1 MGCGSCSSGGC
12 STTSSGSKSGGCTTC
27 SGGSCNVLSTTD
39 WLGDIF
45 DWVNESYRD
54 LVEVRFK
61 AGRKEFL
68 INKTGKR
75 LYTGDGVMV
84 ETGAGYHLGN
94 VSLQGEMAHLQL
106 KKKAP
111 KTPWQDLKAIVRLA
125 SDRDYEK
132 YEEARNRELPSL
144 YRTRRIVDELKLPM
158 KLSDVEFQAD
168 GSKATF
174 FYSSDERVD
183 FRELIKMLGTE
194 FKLRV
199 DMRQISLRQEAG
211 RIGGIGTCGREL
223 CCSTWLTDFKGVAT
237 SAARYQNLSL
247 NPSKL
252 SGQCGRLKCCL
263 NYELDTYL
271 QELKDIPK
279 VERDLQTLKGSA
291 RLQKTDIFKKVMWF
305 AYSGD
310 ESNWQK
316 IEIPRVNY
324 ILEMNKNGQKP
335 TALTEEEETILVE
348 AENEVKNE
356 DLFALDKKYSKGKSK
371 KKKKSPLPGL
381 GPVNQAAVFSNP
393 NQDRRNE
400 PRPNQPGANQ
410 SRTDQA
416 RPNQQRPNQ
425 PGGNTPNR
433 GNGPVNQ
440 ASPNNMGRPQQ
451 AGPRPAQPNQNRE
464 NRPPNPNQ
472 RPNPNTP
479 GQPPQANARDAN
491 PENQPGDANRDRNR
505 NRNRNR
511 NRDRPANPGSE
522 GSGNPPENV

>member
-1 MGCGSCSSGGC
+1 M
-12 STTSSGSKSGGCTTC
+12 
-27 SGGSCNVLSTTD
+27 LSTTD

-61 AGRKEFL
+61 GGRKEFL
-68 INKTGKR
+68 INKTSKR

-84 ETGAGYHLGN
+84 ETGAGYHLGT

-111 KTPWQDLKAIVRLA
+111 KTPWQELKAIVRLA
-125 SDRDYEK
+125 TDRDYEK

-144 YRTRRIVDELKLPM
+144 YRTRQIVDELKLPM

-168 GSKATF
+168 GTKATF
-174 FYSSDERVD
+174 FYSSEERVD

-324 ILEMNKNGQKP
+324 ILEMNKRGEKP
-335 TALTEEEETILVE
+335 TALTEEEEIILVE

-356 DLFALDKKYSKGKSK
+356 DLFALDKKYSKGKPK
-371 KKKKSPLPGL
+371 KKKKPSSGL
-381 GPVNQAAVFSNP
+381 GPVNQAAAFSNP
-393 NQDRRNE
+393 GQGQANG
-400 PRPNQPGANQ
+400 PRPNQPN
-410 SRTDQA
+410 
-416 RPNQQRPNQ
+416 PNQQRPNQ
-425 PGGNTPNR
+425 PGQSQQRPNQPRPNQGPNVAGNQ
-433 GNGPVNQ
+433 GN
-440 ASPNNMGRPQQ
+440 PNNPTRPQQ
-451 AGPRPAQPNQNRE
+451 PQGPSPNQPQQNRE

-472 RPNPNTP
+472 RPNPNQ
-479 GQPPQANARDAN
+479 GQNPNQRPNPNQGPNAANPNNPQAITGESK
-491 PENQPGDANRDRNR
+491 PGNQPRNPNKDR

-511 NRDRPANPGSE
+511 NRDRDRPNQGPE
-522 GSGNPPENV
+522 GSGNPPENA